1 MCIER
6 WSTRILRVKAA
17 KSSVI
22 VVGGDDLVCWLQ
34 VNTSATILALKVVYN
49 AALMAGVVLVL
60 GRGGWINFYLSFI
73 QILLY

>member
-49 AALMAGVVLVL
+49 AALMAGLDE
-60 GRGGWINFYLSFI
+60 GSPCTW
-73 QILLY
+73 